1 MASKVPRWLMGCG
14 VGCGVVVVLVL
25 AAMTVGAVSF
35 NRMLDD
41 VDRATEMRAEVEE
54 RFDTPENFTPAA
66 DGSVAPDRLE
76 RFLQVRQA
84 LEPLC
89 SRFDNTLGRIEEFD
103 DREESPGI
111 GAVFGLLGGAL
122 SFPRLMTDYVAGRNQ
137 ALLDAEMGL
146 GEYTYIYVMAYSTG
160 PAEDR
165 QEEQRLE
172 RPLSRRIR
180 RNVPGM
186 LERQR
191 ALLAAD
197 GGETEELALLDG
209 EIEAL
214 RADNSRRPWQ
224 DGLPSPIADS
234 LRPGQE
240 ELQRLACPLAAE
252 LALGRTERQGLTIRG
267 D

>member
-14 VGCGVVVVLVL
+14 IGCGVVVVLVL

-35 NRMLDD
+35 NRMLGD
-41 VDRATEMRAEVEE
+41 VDRATEMRAELEE

-84 LEPLC
+84 LEPMC
-89 SRFDNTLGRIEEFD
+89 SRFDDMFGRIEEFD
-103 DREESPGI
+103 EREESPGI
-111 GAVFGLLGGAL
+111 GDMFGLLGGAL

-160 PAEDR
+160 PAKDP
-165 QEEQRLE
+165 QEELLLKK
-172 RPLSRRIR
+172 PLSRRIR
-180 RNVPGM
+180 RNMPGM

-191 ALLAAD
+191 ALLAAE
-197 GGETEELALLDG
+197 GERTQELALLDA

-214 RADNSRRPWQ
+214 RADNNRRPWRE
-224 DGLPSPIADS
+224 GLPAPVADS
-234 LRPGQE
+234 LDPGQD
-240 ELQRLACPLAAE
+240 ELQRLACPLAADF
-252 LALGRTERQGLTIRG
+252 ALGRTQRNGLIILG

>member
-14 VGCGVVVVLVL
+14 VGCGAAVVLVL

-35 NRMLDD
+35 NRMLSD
-41 VDRATEMRAEVEE
+41 VDRATEMRAEIEQ
-54 RFDTPENFTPAA
+54 RFDTPDNFTPAA
-66 DGSVAPDRLE
+66 DGAVAPGRLE

-89 SRFDNTLGRIEEFD
+89 SRFDNTLGRIEEID
-103 DREESPGI
+103 QREEAPGI
-111 GAVFGLLGGAL
+111 GDMFGLLGGAL

-146 GEYTYIYVMAYSTG
+146 GEYTYIYVMAYSAG
-160 PAEDR
+160 PAEER
-165 QEEQRLE
+165 QQEQQLE
-172 RPLSRRIR
+172 RPLSRRVR
-180 RNVPGM
+180 RNVAGM

-197 GGETEELALLDG
+197 GEGTRELALLDA

-214 RADNSRRPWQ
+214 RADDSRRPWQ
-224 DGLPSPIADS
+224 DGLPPTVADS
-234 LRPGQE
+234 LDAGQE
-240 ELQRLACPLAAE
+240 ELQRLACPLAADF
-252 LALGRTERQGLTIRG
+252 ALGRTERRGLTIRG

>member
-35 NRMLDD
+35 NRMLGD
-41 VDRATEMRAEVEE
+41 VDRATEMRAELEE
-54 RFDTPENFTPAA
+54 RFDTPESFTPAA

-89 SRFDNTLGRIEEFD
+89 SRFDNTFGRIEEFD
-103 DREESPGI
+103 DREEPPGM
-111 GAVFGLLGGAL
+111 GEMFGLLGGAL
-122 SFPRLMTDYVAGRNQ
+122 SFPRLMTDYVGARNQ

-146 GEYTYIYVMAYSTG
+146 GEYTYIYVMAYTAG
-160 PAEDR
+160 PAEDG
-165 QEEQRLE
+165 QEERHLAK
-172 RPLSRRIR
+172 PLSRRIR

-191 ALLAAD
+191 ALLAAE
-197 GGETEELALLDG
+197 GERTQELALLDG

-214 RADNSRRPWQ
+214 RADDSRRPWQ
-224 DGLPSPIADS
+224 DGLPSPVADS
-234 LRPGQE
+234 LRAGQE
-240 ELQRLACPLAAE
+240 ELQRLACPLAADF
-252 LALGRTERQGLTIRG
+252 ALGRTERMGLTIRG

>member
-1 MASKVPRWLMGCG
+1 MASKVPRWLLGCG

-25 AAMTVGAVSF
+25 AAVTVGAVSF
-35 NRMLDD
+35 NRMMGD
-41 VDRATEMRAEVEE
+41 VDRATEMRAELEE
-54 RFDTPENFTPAA
+54 RFDAPENFTPAA

-89 SRFDNTLGRIEEFD
+89 SRFDQVLGRIEEID
-103 DREESPGI
+103 EREKAPGI
-111 GAVFGLLGGAL
+111 GDMFGLLGGAL
-122 SFPRLMTDYVAGRNQ
+122 SFPKLMTDYVAGRNQ

-165 QEEQRLE
+165 QEEERLE

-180 RNVPGM
+180 RNAAGM

-197 GGETEELALLDG
+197 GEGTGELALLDD

-214 RADNSRRPWQ
+214 RADGSRRPWQ
-224 DGLPSPIADS
+224 DGLPSAVADS
-234 LRPGQE
+234 LDPGQE
-240 ELQRLACPLAAE
+240 ELQRLACPLAADF
-252 LALGRTERQGLTIRG
+252 ALGRTERRGLTIRG

>member
-35 NRMLDD
+35 NRMLGD
-41 VDRATEMRAEVEE
+41 VDRATEMRAELEE

-84 LEPLC
+84 LDPMC
-89 SRFDNTLGRIEEFD
+89 SRFDKTLGRIEEFD
-103 DREESPGI
+103 EREESPGI
-111 GAVFGLLGGAL
+111 GDMFGLLGGAL

-160 PAEDR
+160 PAENR
-165 QEEQRLE
+165 QEEQLLE

-180 RNVPGM
+180 RNMPGM

-197 GGETEELALLDG
+197 GGEPGELALLDG

-214 RADNSRRPWQ
+214 RADNSRRPWP
-224 DGLPSPIADS
+224 DGLPSPVADS
-234 LRPGQE
+234 LHAGQE
-240 ELQRLACPLAAE
+240 ELQRLACPLAADF
-252 LALGRTERQGLTIRG
+252 ALGRTERQGITIRG

>member
-14 VGCGVVVVLVL
+14 IGCGVVVVLVL

-35 NRMLDD
+35 NRMLGD
-41 VDRATEMRAEVEE
+41 VDRATEMRAEIEE

-66 DGSVAPDRLE
+66 DGAVPPDRLE

-84 LEPLC
+84 LDPMC
-89 SRFDNTLGRIEEFD
+89 SRFKNTIGRIEELD
-103 DREESPGI
+103 SSDEAPGI
-111 GAVFGLLGGAL
+111 GDIFGVLSGAL
-122 SFPRLMTDYVAGRNQ
+122 SFPKLMTNYMGARNQ

-160 PAEDR
+160 PAADP
-165 QEEQRLE
+165 QEEQLLE

-180 RNVPGM
+180 RNMPGM

-191 ALLAAD
+191 ALLAAE
-197 GGETEELALLDG
+197 GEGSQELALLDG

-224 DGLPSPIADS
+224 DGLPPAIAHS
-234 LRPGQE
+234 LALGQE
-240 ELQRLACPLAAE
+240 ELQRLACPLAADF
-252 LALGRTERQGLTIRG
+252 ALGRTERQGITIRG

>member
-14 VGCGVVVVLVL
+14 IGCGVVVVLVL
-25 AAMTVGAVSF
+25 AAMTVGAVSL
-35 NRMLDD
+35 NRMLGD
-41 VDRATEMRAEVEE
+41 VDRATEMRAEIEE

-66 DGSVAPDRLE
+66 DGSVAPDRLQ

-84 LEPLC
+84 LVPLC
-89 SRFDNTLGRIEEFD
+89 SRFDNVLGRIEEID
-103 DREESPGI
+103 ERDKAPGI
-111 GAVFGLLGGAL
+111 GDVFGLIGGAL
-122 SFPRLMTDYVAGRNQ
+122 SFPRLMTDYVASRNQ

-160 PAEDR
+160 PAQDR

-180 RNVPGM
+180 RDVPGM

-191 ALLAAD
+191 AVLAAD
-197 GGETEELALLDG
+197 GGGTQELALLDG

-214 RADNSRRPWQ
+214 RADDSRRPWQ
-224 DGLPSPIADS
+224 DGLPPAIAHS
-234 LRPGQE
+234 LALGQE
-240 ELQRLACPLAAE
+240 ELQRLACPPAADF
-252 LALGRTERQGLTIRG
+252 ALGRTERRGMTIRG